1 MSKIVMVMTA
11 RTMLSGKEPGMGLLS
26 RRTLLA
32 APLLLPLAAR
42 AQGRYPARLVRVI
55 VPYPAGGGTDT
66 WARLVIE
73 GMQPELGQTLIIDNR
88 GGGNG
93 LIGTEAAAKAEPDGH
108 QLLFTITTHVQVPVV
123 MRRFTY
129 HPVNDFA
136 PIGRLSYTAVAFCV
150 GPKVPAEVTTLKQF
164 VDWARGRDI
173 SLGNYAAGSH
183 GHAFALML
191 AREAKLTA
199 VNIAYRGESPM
210 LQDILNGSI
219 EGGFH
224 SMAAAGEMVR
234 AGRVRALAV
243 AATKQRIPSLPDAP
257 TMQELGYSER
267 FGFTS
272 FAGMFA
278 PARTPQPVI
287 DKLAEAF
294 RIAAL
299 KPETQKRLT
308 NMDTVPAY
316 LPPAEFKA
324 QIERSLQEWTEM
336 VEALDLRMDG

>member
-1 MSKIVMVMTA
+1 MVTF
-11 RTMLSGKEPGMGLLS
+11 S
-26 RRTLLA
+26 RRSMLA

-42 AQGRYPARLVRVI
+42 AQERYPTKLVRVI

-66 WARLVIE
+66 WARLTVD
-73 GMQPELGQTLIIDNR
+73 GMQPELGQPVIVDNR

-93 LIGTEAAAKAEPDGH
+93 LIGTEAAAKADPDGH
-108 QLLFTITTHVQVPVV
+108 TLLFTITTHVQVPVV

-129 HPVNDFA
+129 QPVSDFR
-136 PIGRLSYTAVAFCV
+136 PIGRLSYTALAFCV
-150 GPKVPAEVTTLKQF
+150 GPKVPAEVKTLQKF

-173 SLGNYAAGSH
+173 TFGNYAAGSH

-191 AREAKLTA
+191 AREAKLQA

-210 LQDILNGSI
+210 LQDILGGSI

-243 AATKQRIPSLPDAP
+243 AATKERIKSLPDLP
-257 TMQELGYSER
+257 TMQELGYSNH

-272 FAGMFA
+272 FAGLFA
-278 PARTPQPVI
+278 PARTPQPVV
-287 DKLAEAF
+287 DKLTAAF
-294 RIAAL
+294 KVAAL
-299 KPETQKRLT
+299 KPETVKKLE

-316 LPPAEFKA
+316 LPSEEFKS
-324 QIERSLQEWTEM
+324 QVERSLKEWTEI
-336 VEALDLRMDG
+336 VDALNLRMDG